1 MNRRMFKLAVVC
13 GGLLLPAA
21 AANDARAATKCDT
34 MRPVALKATVSK
46 GGTTAAV
53 RWRIPKPHP
62 AKLAFRVARD
72 GADVGQTSG
81 TRMQVRVSPSHP
93 ARITVTAV
101 VGGRPTACIAAVRIG
116 ARLGRPAR
124 VKGLSARPRGFSAR
138 PRAQA
143 AVLTWEPA
151 APGASP
157 VAFYR
162 LLRDGKPV
170 RRTKAR
176 RVTVRAT
183 ARAHRFQVVA
193 IDRAG
198 RPGPRSGRVIVRA
211 GHVAPTKPAAPAVSG
226 VTRTAATLSWRRSR
240 AVGGR
245 VARYRIVRN
254 GRTVHTVK
262 RNRARLSGLVPD
274 RPQTFRIV
282 AVDSAGWA
290 SRSSAPVTV
299 RPRHQPPSAP
309 GAPTATS
316 VTDTAVSLA
325 WGPAKLPRGS
335 KLRGYRIMRD
345 GRVVGQVPAA
355 QATIGNLAP
364 KSAHDWTVAAVDTLG
379 YVSPP
384 SPSTRIVQAD
394 PPPTAGGVH
403 AYLLASTDASFADFR
418 KHYQQVGVVYPTFY
432 DCNRQTGQIEGAN
445 NERIVSFARD
455 RKVRVLP
462 RFNCQGTSMVHRIL
476 TEPALRTYWLNTMTA
491 LAEQYGYDG
500 VNIDFEA
507 IPAEDRDQ
515 LTAFIADLS
524 DALHARG
531 KLLSQAVSA
540 KTRDSTTHP
549 RSGAFDYPALAKYD
563 DWVFVMA
570 WGVHWSTSAPGA
582 QDDYQW
588 VRQVRDYVATMPY
601 QQKFV
606 MGTMLYG
613 MDWPAGGGP
622 EHEATALN
630 YPEIQALIAR
640 YGRQPVY
647 DAEQRSWHL
656 SYTDAAGVGHDVW
669 YSDAGAVGDR
679 VALAQ
684 ERGLKVGFWRIGQ
697 EDERIWADP
706 RLPSG
711 W

>member
-1 MNRRMFKLAVVC
+1 MNRRMLTLAALFA

-21 AANDARAATKCDT
+21 APSDARAATNCKT
-34 MRPVALKATVSK
+34 VRPLALKATLDK
-46 GGTTAAV
+46 PGTTAVV
-53 RWRIPKPHP
+53 RWRIPKRPP

-81 TRMQVRVSPSHP
+81 TRMEVRVSPSRP
-93 ARITVTAV
+93 ASITVTAV
-101 VGGRPTACIAAVRIG
+101 VAGRPTACRASLRLG

-124 VKGLSARPRGFSAR
+124 VQGFSAR
-138 PRAQA
+138 PRGTRA
-143 AVLTWEPA
+143 AVLKWEPA
-151 APGASP
+151 APGRSQVAS
-157 VAFYR
+157 YR
-162 LLRDGKPV
+162 LLRDGKQV

-176 RVTVRAT
+176 RVTVRT
-183 ARAHRFQVVA
+183 TTRAQRYRVVA
-193 IDRAG
+193 IDTAG
-198 RPGPRSGRVIVRA
+198 RRGPRSGRIVVRT
-211 GHVAPTKPAAPAVSG
+211 GHVPPTKPTAPAVSR
-226 VTRTAATLSWRRSR
+226 VTRSAATLSWRRSR
-240 AVGGR
+240 AIRGR
-245 VARYRIVRN
+245 AARYRIVRK
-254 GRTVHTVK
+254 GRTVLTVT
-262 RNRARLSGLVPD
+262 RNRARLTGLVPN
-274 RPQTFRIV
+274 RPRTFRIV
-282 AVDSAGWA
+282 AIDSAGWT
-290 SRSSAPVTV
+290 SRASAPVTV
-299 RPRHQPPSAP
+299 RTRHRPPSAP
-309 GAPTATS
+309 GAPRATS
-316 VTDTAVSLA
+316 VTDIAVSLA
-325 WGPAKLPRGS
+325 WAPAKLPRGS

-345 GRVVGQVPAA
+345 GRVVRQVPTT

-364 KSAHDWTVAAVDTLG
+364 KAAHNWTVAAVDTLG

-384 SPSTRIVQAD
+384 SPATRIVQAD

-403 AYLLASTDASFADFR
+403 AYLLASTDASFAAFR
-418 KHYQQVGVVYPTFY
+418 KHYRRVGVVYPTFW
-432 DCNRQTGQIEGAN
+432 DCNRQSGQIEGAN
-445 NERIVSFARD
+445 NARIVSFARD

-500 VNIDFEA
+500 VNVDFEA
-507 IPAEDRDQ
+507 IPAEDRDR

-524 DALHARG
+524 ERLHARG

-549 RSGAFDYPALAKYD
+549 RSGAFDYPALAKYS

-570 WGVHWSTSAPGA
+570 WGVHWATSAPGA
-582 QDDYQW
+582 QDDYPW
-588 VRQVRDYVATMPY
+588 VRQVRDYVTTMPY

-622 EHEATALN
+622 QHPATALH

-647 DAEQRSWHL
+647 DAEKRSWHL
-656 SYTDAAGVGHDVW
+656 AYTDPAGVGHDVW
-669 YSDAGAVGDR
+669 YSDARAVGDR
-679 VALAQ
+679 VALAH

-706 RLPSG
+706 TLPTG